1 MAGGAT
7 PPAGRRLAMF
17 PLGTV
22 LFPGGILPLH
32 IFESRYRRMMDDCL
46 EAEGTFGVVLISRGS
61 EVGGDDQRVGV
72 GTEARIEEASR
83 FPDGRWAVIASG
95 TRRIAV
101 ESWLPDDPYP
111 LAVVRTV
118 PAAALAVDPDALDQ
132 ATAAV
137 RRARGLLS
145 ELGQVPARDDSPRPP
160 TADDP
165 EAPIWELCASAPL
178 GALDRQRLLEIDDAT
193 ERVGAL
199 RELMQLV
206 AEDLHRLL
214 AEGSA

>member
-72 GTEARIEEASR
+72 GPEARIEEASR

-101 ESWLPDDPYP
+101 ESWLPDDPHP
-111 LAVVRTV
+111 LAVARTV
-118 PAAALAVDPDALDQ
+118 PAAPLAVDPDALDQ

-160 TADDP
+160 TDD
-165 EAPIWELCASAPL
+165 
-178 GALDRQRLLEIDDAT
+178 D
-193 ERVGAL
+193 
-199 RELMQLV
+199 
-206 AEDLHRLL
+206 
-214 AEGSA
+214 